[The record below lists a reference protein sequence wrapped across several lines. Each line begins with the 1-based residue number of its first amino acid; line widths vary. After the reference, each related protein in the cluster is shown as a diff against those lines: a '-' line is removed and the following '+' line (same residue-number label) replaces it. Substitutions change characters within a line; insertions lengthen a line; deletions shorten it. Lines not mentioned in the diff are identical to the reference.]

1 MMAEKKGKKPKR
13 LELWERTH
21 TTKASRKAREESK
34 GKKCPPLV
42 YTTPGAMEIAVSI
55 YFKFSL
61 HFKH

>member
-1 MMAEKKGKKPKR
+1 MAEKKGKKPKR

-21 TTKASRKAREESK
+21 TTKASRMAREESK

-55 YFKFSL
+55 HFKFSL